1 MQGIAKI
8 VRLGELRQGVSERT
22 GNNWMRRQVVLDLY
36 KQDANGQMVRTSES
50 IVADCSDQMILQN
63 AALQVEQMCQV
74 RFFLDAR
81 EYQGRVYQN
90 VTLNGFMP
98 IQAQQPTM
106 QQAVA
111 PQPMAQQAVAPQ
123 PFAQPQQPGVAYGAL
138 GQALEPKGTDTFRAE
153 PAQPQQPA
161 GGVQQVLPMGN
172 GGLPF

>member
-8 VRLGELRQGVSERT
+8 VRLGEMRQGVSERT
-22 GNNWMRRQVVLDLY
+22 GNQWMRRQVVLELY

-98 IQAQQPTM
+98 IQ
-106 QQAVA
+106 
-111 PQPMAQQAVAPQ
+111 
-123 PFAQPQQPGVAYGAL
+123 PQQPGVAYGAL
-138 GQALEPKGTDTFRAE
+138 GQALEPKVTDTFRAE
-153 PAQPQQPA
+153 PAQTPFQ
-161 GGVQQVLPMGN
+161 MNN
-172 GGLPF
+172 GDPLF

>member
-1 MQGIAKI
+1 MPCPYTNEKFKKKKEIMQGIAKI
-8 VRLGELRQGVSERT
+8 VRLGEMRQGVSERT
-22 GNNWMRRQVVLDLY
+22 GNNWMRRQVVLELY

-50 IVADCSDQMILQN
+50 IVADCSDPMILQN
-63 AALQVEQMCQV
+63 QALQVEQMCQV

-81 EYQGRVYQN
+81 EYQGKVYQN

-123 PFAQPQQPGVAYGAL
+123 PFAQA
-138 GQALEPKGTDTFRAE
+138 
-153 PAQPQQPA
+153 QQPA
-161 GGVQQVLPMGN
+161 GGVQQALPMRN

>member
-22 GNNWMRRQVVLDLY
+22 GNNWMRRQVVLELY

-98 IQAQQPTM
+98 IQAQQP
-106 QQAVA
+106 
-111 PQPMAQQAVAPQ
+111 
-123 PFAQPQQPGVAYGAL
+123 GVMYGAL
-138 GQALEPKGTDTFRAE
+138 GQALEPKVTDTFRAE